1 MFKVPDSDPPSTP
14 NSRRGDDEHP
24 STTPAQAPPTGYTNA
39 SFTPAG
45 PPPPSVYGSSLF
57 AESRNTFHPHSKA
70 PKPPFALPS
79 SPPRDQ
85 HRDDDDNMDAD
96 ADGESVVDHYPNN
109 QLPAFNSAFPSAFR
123 SVNKPTTM
131 SSPRGLKRSRY
142 GDVMGNSL
150 RQSTGLR
157 IDKDRQTAI
166 PGVAKK
172 LATKPS
178 PKLSEPDDM
187 ILRSDA
193 LMAQLYQDMHLAQNT
208 DSPALLNR
216 TAQQLAQ
223 LWQKHSQL
231 KSQSGAIGP
240 KSLDNLDKANY
251 LVQLALRLHHP
262 ASASASVSA
271 SASSNT
277 HLPYQRSNVYSNLVM
292 SSDHPTSIPRAL
304 LDWLSTY
311 HNPFPDDLT
320 DVLRYRPTPVAHDRF
335 WDMVYACTLRG
346 DLVNAINLLETADWS
361 QAESAL
367 EDGYDEPGYTGNH
380 LHAVRDVVGRCVD
393 LLSTCPALTENDWDV
408 KGSDWAI
415 FRHRVRREL
424 QDLQQ
429 FAEADSRDKDPYPA
443 APFGSTSM
451 SFSTASRRAESKVP
465 WLIYES
471 LKTLYGQLLG
481 KRDEI
486 MVATQDWLEA
496 VIFLTAW
503 WDGEDD
509 DVMSDDLAASR
520 RSMRHSQSIRQV
532 DVSPL
537 FAYKKQL
544 LLAFAATTDTPD
556 EEEFYLN
563 TVNPVHV
570 GLGCICEDDIQGLVG
585 ILKTWS
591 LPIAS
596 AVVEL
601 ASAAGWMPNSATNII
616 DAFDQ
621 DDLMVLN
628 HGLPSQPDLIKR
640 DDVLVQYASV
650 LAKKDSFKN
659 ATGKPV
665 QEGWDLACRVLGR
678 LDSFET
684 AKSKISEV
692 LDHISLD
699 STARVD
705 KVLAVLN
712 EIGLPDQ
719 VREVAER
726 YADDLAASSQDY
738 GSALVYYARAHA
750 SQKLRSTIDLL
761 ISLCLVQ
768 SAAFPPQAIIDP
780 QLDALL
786 NDQHAALHQ
795 VARQDV
801 AAAQLL
807 ASQLSGYATL
817 RRFYDLR
824 DADAVKDVA
833 EVDVEDDEEA
843 ATRKPGTLR
852 PLARKRE
859 AARALMAVIE
869 SAADSIRGGLY
880 DSDTQSVVQVDAL
893 MALLCE
899 ALPLMNRKQSL
910 VMSCDK
916 TMADPKLETK
926 QILKTPH
933 LLTLIRAIEDLE
945 TITPGIYAQN
955 SAVFTAAINSH
966 VASLHTQPNHTPT
979 SSTPDLS
986 KSIAGLKQ
994 SVSWNMVNSSGS
1006 IASERSGNS
1015 DAGGDV
1021 MRGVQIKRA
1030 WDWRVGAVHMKG
1042 KSVKP
1047 EDVMRVLRCQVAI
1060 EMSKVWM

>member
-14 NSRRGDDEHP
+14 NSRRDNDHP
-24 STTPAQAPPTGYTNA
+24 STTPAHPPPTGYTNA

-57 AESRNTFHPHSKA
+57 GESRNTFHTHSQTQ
-70 PKPPFALPS
+70 KPAFAVPS
-79 SPPRDQ
+79 SPPRNHHQDF
-85 HRDDDDNMDAD
+85 DDDMD
-96 ADGESVVDHYPNN
+96 ADGESILDDYPNN

-123 SVNKPTTM
+123 SVNKPTQPSTM
-131 SSPRGLKRSRY
+131 LSSPRGLKRSRY
-142 GDVMGNSL
+142 GNVMGDSL

-166 PGVAKK
+166 PGIAKK
-172 LATKPS
+172 MATKPAPQLNES
-178 PKLSEPDDM
+178 DDL
-187 ILRSDA
+187 ILRTDS
-193 LMAQLYQDMHLAQNT
+193 LMAQLDADT
-208 DSPALLNR
+208 KIATTPVIPNR
-216 TAQQLAQ
+216 TAHQLGQ
-223 LWQKHSQL
+223 LWQKHAQI
-231 KSQSGAIGP
+231 KSQSGSIGP
-240 KSLDNLDKANY
+240 KSNSGLDKANY
-251 LVQLALRLHHP
+251 LAQLALRLHHP
-262 ASASASVSA
+262 FSTSANAP
-271 SASSNT
+271 SS
-277 HLPYQRSNVYSNLVM
+277 YQPSNAYSKLVV

-304 LDWLSTY
+304 LDWLNTY

-320 DVLRYRPTPVAHDRF
+320 DVMRHRPTPVAHDRF

-346 DLVNAINLLETADWS
+346 DVLNAMSLLETADWS
-361 QAESAL
+361 QAESAI
-367 EDGYDEPGYTGNH
+367 EDGYDEPGYSGSH
-380 LHAVRDVVGRCVD
+380 LHAVREVVSRCVD
-393 LLSTCPALTENDWDV
+393 LLSTCPAVTENDWDV
-408 KGSDWAI
+408 KGSDWTI

-424 QDLQQ
+424 QDLQN
-429 FAEADSRDKDPYPA
+429 FAEADSRDKDQFPT
-443 APFGSTSM
+443 APFGRVSM

-509 DVMSDDLAASR
+509 DVISDDFATSR
-520 RSMRHSQSIRQV
+520 RSMRQSQSMRQV
-532 DVSPL
+532 DISPV

-544 LLAFAATTDTPD
+544 LLAFAATTDKPD

-563 TVNPVHV
+563 TVNPVQV
-570 GLGCICEDDIQGLVG
+570 GLACICEDDIQGLIG
-585 ILKTWS
+585 ILRSWS

-596 AVVEL
+596 ALVEL
-601 ASAAGWMPNSATNII
+601 ATVAGWMPSSASNIL

-628 HGLPSQPDLIKR
+628 HGQPTQPDLIKR
-640 DDVLVQYASV
+640 DDVLIQYASV
-650 LAKKDSFKN
+650 LAKKDSFKS

-692 LDHISLD
+692 LNQITLD
-699 STARVD
+699 STTRVD

-719 VREVAER
+719 VREIAER

-738 GSALVYYARAHA
+738 GSALIYYARAHA

-768 SAAFPPQAIIDP
+768 SAAFPPQANIDP

-786 NDQHAALHQ
+786 NDQHATLHQ

-801 AAAQLL
+801 VAAQLL

-824 DADAVKDVA
+824 DADAAKDAA
-833 EVDVEDDEEA
+833 EADVEDDEEA
-843 ATRKPGTLR
+843 ASRKPGMLR

-880 DSDTQSVVQVDAL
+880 DPEAQSVVQVDAL
-893 MALLCE
+893 MTLLCE
-899 ALPLMNRKQSL
+899 ALPLMNQ
-910 VMSCDK
+910 
-916 TMADPKLETK
+916 TK

-955 SAVFTAAINSH
+955 SAVFTAAINTYLSN
-966 VASLHTQPNHTPT
+966 SNTPST
-979 SSTPDLS
+979 VTPSSSTPDLS

-1006 IASERSGNS
+1006 IASEQNGN
-1015 DAGGDV
+1015 GGDSSAGV
-1021 MRGVQIKRA
+1021 MGGIQVKRA
-1030 WDWRVGAVHMKG
+1030 WDWRVGAVYMKG

-1060 EMSKVWM
+1060 EMGKVWM

>member
-1 MFKVPDSDPPSTP
+1 M
-14 NSRRGDDEHP
+14 
-24 STTPAQAPPTGYTNA
+24 
-39 SFTPAG
+39 
-45 PPPPSVYGSSLF
+45 L
-57 AESRNTFHPHSKA
+57 
-70 PKPPFALPS
+70 
-79 SPPRDQ
+79 
-85 HRDDDDNMDAD
+85 
-96 ADGESVVDHYPNN
+96 
-109 QLPAFNSAFPSAFR
+109 
-123 SVNKPTTM
+123 

-142 GDVMGNSL
+142 GNAMSDSL

-166 PGVAKK
+166 PAIANKYATNPPPQ
-172 LATKPS
+172 LAES
-178 PKLSEPDDM
+178 DDM
-187 ILRSDA
+187 VLRTDS
-193 LMAQLYQDMHLAQNT
+193 LMAQLHADAKLAT
-208 DSPALLNR
+208 SPLPPNR
-216 TAQQLAQ
+216 TAQQLGR
-223 LWQKHSQL
+223 LWQSHSQI
-231 KSQSGAIGP
+231 KSQSGSIGP
-240 KSLDNLDKANY
+240 KSNSGLDKANY
-251 LVQLALRLHHP
+251 LAQLALRLHHP
-262 ASASASVSA
+262 FSASANAPSA
-271 SASSNT
+271 YRPSAA
-277 HLPYQRSNVYSNLVM
+277 YSNLVM
-292 SSDHPTSIPRAL
+292 SSGHPTSIPRAL
-304 LDWLSTY
+304 LDWLNTY
-311 HNPFPDDLT
+311 HNPFPDDLK
-320 DVLRYRPTPVAHDRF
+320 DVMRYRPTPVAHDRF

-346 DLVNAINLLETADWS
+346 DVLNAINLLETADWS
-361 QAESAL
+361 QAESAI
-367 EDGYDEPGYTGNH
+367 EDGYDQPGYAGSH
-380 LHAVRDVVGRCVD
+380 LHAVREVVSRCVD
-393 LLSTCPALTENDWDV
+393 LLSTCPAVTENDWDV
-408 KGSDWAI
+408 KGSDWTI

-424 QDLQQ
+424 QDLQD
-429 FAEADSRDKDPYPA
+429 FAEADSRDKDQFPA
-443 APFGSTSM
+443 APFGRVSM

-509 DVMSDDLAASR
+509 DIMSDDFAASR
-520 RSMRHSQSIRQV
+520 RSMRQSQSMRQV
-532 DVSPL
+532 DVSPV

-544 LLAFAATTDTPD
+544 LLAFASVTDKPD
-556 EEEFYLN
+556 EDEFYLN
-563 TVNPVHV
+563 TVNPVQV
-570 GLGCICEDDIQGLVG
+570 GIACICEDDTQGLVG
-585 ILKTWS
+585 ILKSWS

-596 AVVEL
+596 AIVEL
-601 ASAAGWMPNSATNII
+601 ATAAGWMPSSASNIL

-621 DDLMVLN
+621 DDLMVLS
-628 HGLPSQPDLIKR
+628 HGQPVQSDLIKR
-640 DDVLVQYASV
+640 DDVLIQYASV
-650 LAKKDSFKN
+650 LAKKDSFKS

-684 AKSKISEV
+684 AKTKISD
-692 LDHISLD
+692 LLNQIALD
-699 STARVD
+699 STTRVD

-719 VREVAER
+719 VCEIAER

-738 GSALVYYARAHA
+738 GSALIYYARAHA

-786 NDQHAALHQ
+786 NDQHATLHQ

-824 DADAVKDVA
+824 DADAAKDAA
-833 EVDVEDDEEA
+833 EAD
-843 ATRKPGTLR
+843 PGMLR

-880 DSDTQSVVQVDAL
+880 DPEAQSVVQVDAL

-899 ALPLMNRKQSL
+899 ALPLMNQ
-910 VMSCDK
+910 
-916 TMADPKLETK
+916 TK

-955 SAVFTAAINSH
+955 SAVFSAAINSYL
-966 VASLHTQPNHTPT
+966 SNSSSPTTLTPS

-994 SVSWNMVNSSGS
+994 SVSWNMVKSSGS
-1006 IASERSGNS
+1006 IASEQNGN
-1015 DAGGDV
+1015 GGDSSAGV
-1021 MRGVQIKRA
+1021 MGGYQVQRA

-1042 KSVKP
+1042 KAVQPK
-1047 EDVMRVLRCQVAI
+1047 DVMRVLRCQVAV
-1060 EMSKVWM
+1060 EMGKVWM

>member
-14 NSRRGDDEHP
+14 NSRRDNDHP
-24 STTPAQAPPTGYTNA
+24 STTPAHPPPTGYTNA

-57 AESRNTFHPHSKA
+57 GESRNTFHTHSKTQ
-70 PKPPFALPS
+70 KPAFAVPS
-79 SPPRDQ
+79 SPPRNHHQDF
-85 HRDDDDNMDAD
+85 DDDMD
-96 ADGESVVDHYPNN
+96 ADGESILDDYPNN

-123 SVNKPTTM
+123 SVNKPTQPSTM
-131 SSPRGLKRSRY
+131 LSSPRGLKRSRY
-142 GDVMGNSL
+142 GNVMGDSL

-166 PGVAKK
+166 PGIAKK
-172 LATKPS
+172 MATKPAPQLNES
-178 PKLSEPDDM
+178 DDL
-187 ILRSDA
+187 ILRTDS
-193 LMAQLYQDMHLAQNT
+193 LMAQLDADT
-208 DSPALLNR
+208 KIATTPVIPNR
-216 TAQQLAQ
+216 TAHQLCQ
-223 LWQKHSQL
+223 LWQKHAQI
-231 KSQSGAIGP
+231 KSQSGSIGP
-240 KSLDNLDKANY
+240 KSNSGLDKANY
-251 LVQLALRLHHP
+251 LAQLALRLHHP
-262 ASASASVSA
+262 FSTSANAP
-271 SASSNT
+271 SS
-277 HLPYQRSNVYSNLVM
+277 YQPSNAYSKLVV

-304 LDWLSTY
+304 LDWLNTY

-320 DVLRYRPTPVAHDRF
+320 DVMRHRPTPVAHDRF

-346 DLVNAINLLETADWS
+346 DVLNAINLLETADWS
-361 QAESAL
+361 QAESAI
-367 EDGYDEPGYTGNH
+367 EDGYEEPGYSGSH
-380 LHAVRDVVGRCVD
+380 LHAVREVVSRCVD
-393 LLSTCPALTENDWDV
+393 LLSTCPAVTEKDWDV
-408 KGSDWAI
+408 KGSDWTI

-424 QDLQQ
+424 QDLQD
-429 FAEADSRDKDPYPA
+429 FAEADSRDKDQFPA
-443 APFGSTSM
+443 APFGRVSM

-509 DVMSDDLAASR
+509 DVISDDFAASR
-520 RSMRHSQSIRQV
+520 RSMRQSQSMRQV
-532 DVSPL
+532 DISPV

-544 LLAFAATTDTPD
+544 LLAFAATTDKPD

-563 TVNPVHV
+563 TVNPIQV
-570 GLGCICEDDIQGLVG
+570 GLACICEDDIQGLIG
-585 ILKTWS
+585 ILRSWS

-596 AVVEL
+596 ALVEL
-601 ASAAGWMPNSATNII
+601 ATVAGWMPSSASNIL

-628 HGLPSQPDLIKR
+628 HGQPTQPDLIKR
-640 DDVLVQYASV
+640 DDVLIQYASV
-650 LAKKDSFKN
+650 LAKKDSFKS

-692 LDHISLD
+692 LNQITLD
-699 STARVD
+699 STTRVD

-719 VREVAER
+719 VREIAER

-738 GSALVYYARAHA
+738 GSALIYYARAHA

-780 QLDALL
+780 QLDVLL
-786 NDQHAALHQ
+786 NDQHATLHH

-824 DADAVKDVA
+824 DADAAKDAVEA
-833 EVDVEDDEEA
+833 DVEDDEEA
-843 ATRKPGTLR
+843 ASRKPGMLR

-880 DSDTQSVVQVDAL
+880 DPEAQSVVQVDVL
-893 MALLCE
+893 MTLLCE
-899 ALPLMNRKQSL
+899 ALPLMNQ
-910 VMSCDK
+910 
-916 TMADPKLETK
+916 AK

-955 SAVFTAAINSH
+955 SAVFNAAINTYLSNPNTPST
-966 VASLHTQPNHTPT
+966 VTQS

-1006 IASERSGNS
+1006 IASEQNGN
-1015 DAGGDV
+1015 GGDSGAGV
-1021 MRGVQIKRA
+1021 MGGIQVKRA

-1060 EMSKVWM
+1060 EMGKVWM

>member
-14 NSRRGDDEHP
+14 NSRRDNDHP
-24 STTPAQAPPTGYTNA
+24 STTPAHPPPTGYTNA

-57 AESRNTFHPHSKA
+57 GESRNTFHTHSKA
-70 PKPPFALPS
+70 QKPAFALPS
-79 SPPRDQ
+79 SPPRNHHQDF
-85 HRDDDDNMDAD
+85 DDDMDAH
-96 ADGESVVDHYPNN
+96 GESILDDYPNN

-123 SVNKPTTM
+123 SLNKPTQPSAM
-131 SSPRGLKRSRY
+131 LSSPRGLKRSRY
-142 GDVMGNSL
+142 GNVMGDSL

-166 PGVAKK
+166 PGIAKK
-172 LATKPS
+172 MATKPAPQLNES
-178 PKLSEPDDM
+178 DEL
-187 ILRSDA
+187 ILRTDS
-193 LMAQLYQDMHLAQNT
+193 LMAQLDADTKLAT
-208 DSPALLNR
+208 TPVIPNR
-216 TAQQLAQ
+216 TAQQLGR
-223 LWQKHSQL
+223 LWQRHAQI
-231 KSQSGAIGP
+231 KSQSGSIGP
-240 KSLDNLDKANY
+240 KSNSGLDKANY
-251 LVQLALRLHHP
+251 LAQLALRLHHP
-262 ASASASVSA
+262 FSTSANAP
-271 SASSNT
+271 SS
-277 HLPYQRSNVYSNLVM
+277 YQPSNAYSNLVV

-304 LDWLSTY
+304 LDWLNTY

-320 DVLRYRPTPVAHDRF
+320 DVMRHRPTPVAHDRF

-346 DLVNAINLLETADWS
+346 DVLNAISLLETADWS
-361 QAESAL
+361 QAESAI
-367 EDGYDEPGYTGNH
+367 EDGYDEPGYSGSH
-380 LHAVRDVVGRCVD
+380 LHAVREVVSRCVD
-393 LLSTCPALTENDWDV
+393 LLSTCPAVTENDWDV
-408 KGSDWAI
+408 KGSDWTI

-424 QDLQQ
+424 QDLQD
-429 FAEADSRDKDPYPA
+429 FAEADSRDKDQFPA
-443 APFGSTSM
+443 APFGRVSM

-509 DVMSDDLAASR
+509 DVISDDFAASR
-520 RSMRHSQSIRQV
+520 RSMRQSQSMRQV
-532 DVSPL
+532 DISPV

-544 LLAFAATTDTPD
+544 LLAFAATTDKPD

-563 TVNPVHV
+563 TVNPVQV
-570 GLGCICEDDIQGLVG
+570 GLACICEDDIQGLIG
-585 ILKTWS
+585 IMRSWS

-596 AVVEL
+596 ALVEL
-601 ASAAGWMPNSATNII
+601 ATVAGWMPSSASNIL

-628 HGLPSQPDLIKR
+628 HGQPTQPDLIKR
-640 DDVLVQYASV
+640 DDVLIQYASV
-650 LAKKDSFKN
+650 LAKKDSFKS

-684 AKSKISEV
+684 AKSKISDV
-692 LDHISLD
+692 LNQITLD
-699 STARVD
+699 STTRVD

-719 VREVAER
+719 VREIAER

-738 GSALVYYARAHA
+738 GSALSYYARAHA

-786 NDQHAALHQ
+786 NDQHATLHQ

-824 DADAVKDVA
+824 DADAAKDAA
-833 EVDVEDDEEA
+833 EADVEGDEGA
-843 ATRKPGTLR
+843 ASRKPGMLR

-880 DSDTQSVVQVDAL
+880 DPEAQSVVQVDAL
-893 MALLCE
+893 MTLLCE
-899 ALPLMNRKQSL
+899 ALPLMNQ
-910 VMSCDK
+910 
-916 TMADPKLETK
+916 TK

-955 SAVFTAAINSH
+955 SAVFNAAINTYLSN
-966 VASLHTQPNHTPT
+966 SNTPST
-979 SSTPDLS
+979 VTPSSSTPDLS

-1006 IASERSGNS
+1006 IASEQNGN
-1015 DAGGDV
+1015 GGDSSAGV
-1021 MRGVQIKRA
+1021 MEGIQVKRA
-1030 WDWRVGAVHMKG
+1030 WDWRVGAVYMKG

-1060 EMSKVWM
+1060 EMGKVWM

>member
-1 MFKVPDSDPPSTP
+1 MFRVPDSDAPSTP
-14 NSRRGDDEHP
+14 SSRRDNAHP
-24 STTPAQAPPTGYTNA
+24 STTPAHAPLTGYTNA

-57 AESRNTFHPHSKA
+57 AESRNAFHPHDKA
-70 PKPPFALPS
+70 PKSTFAVPS
-79 SPPRDQ
+79 SPPRNHHQDY
-85 HRDDDDNMDAD
+85 DDDMD
-96 ADGESVVDHYPNN
+96 ADGESILDEHPNN

-123 SVNKPTTM
+123 SVNKPTQQSTTL

-142 GDVMGNSL
+142 GNAMGDSL

-157 IDKDRQTAI
+157 IEKDRQTAI
-166 PGVAKK
+166 PGIAKK
-172 LATKPS
+172 YATKPAPQLTES
-178 PKLSEPDDM
+178 DDM
-187 ILRSDA
+187 ILRTDS
-193 LMAQLYQDMHLAQNT
+193 LMAQLDADIKLAT
-208 DSPALLNR
+208 TPISPNR
-216 TAQQLAQ
+216 TAHQLGR
-223 LWQKHSQL
+223 LWQSHSQI
-231 KSQSGAIGP
+231 KSQSGSIGP
-240 KSLDNLDKANY
+240 KSNSGLDKANY
-251 LVQLALRLHHP
+251 LAQLALRLHHP
-262 ASASASVSA
+262 FSTSANPPSAYQPSA
-271 SASSNT
+271 
-277 HLPYQRSNVYSNLVM
+277 VYSNLVT

-304 LDWLSTY
+304 LDWLNSY
-311 HNPFPDDLT
+311 HNPFPDDLK
-320 DVLRYRPTPVAHDRF
+320 DVMRYRPTPVAHDRF

-346 DLVNAINLLETADWS
+346 DVLNAINLLETADWS
-361 QAESAL
+361 QAESAI
-367 EDGYDEPGYTGNH
+367 EDGYDEPGYSGSH
-380 LHAVRDVVGRCVD
+380 LHAVREVVSRCVD
-393 LLSTCPALTENDWDV
+393 LLSTCPAVTENDWDV
-408 KGSDWAI
+408 KGSDWTI

-424 QDLQQ
+424 QDLQD
-429 FAEADSRDKDPYPA
+429 FAEADSRDKDQFPA
-443 APFGSTSM
+443 APFGRVSM

-509 DVMSDDLAASR
+509 DVMSDDFAASR
-520 RSMRHSQSIRQV
+520 RSMRQSQSMRQV
-532 DVSPL
+532 DVSPV

-544 LLAFAATTDTPD
+544 LLAFASVTDKPD

-570 GLGCICEDDIQGLVG
+570 GIACICEDDIQGLVG
-585 ILKTWS
+585 ILRSWS
-591 LPIAS
+591 LPVAS
-596 AVVEL
+596 AIVEL
-601 ASAAGWMPNSATNII
+601 ATVAGWMPSSASNIL

-628 HGLPSQPDLIKR
+628 HGQSPQPDLIKR
-640 DDVLVQYASV
+640 DDVLIQYASV
-650 LAKKDSFKN
+650 LAKKDSFKS
-659 ATGKPV
+659 ATGRPV

-684 AKSKISEV
+684 AKSKISDLLNQV
-692 LDHISLD
+692 TLD
-699 STARVD
+699 STTRVD

-719 VREVAER
+719 VREIAER

-786 NDQHAALHQ
+786 NDQHATLHQ

-824 DADAVKDVA
+824 DADAAKDSA
-833 EVDVEDDEEA
+833 EADVERDEEA
-843 ATRKPGTLR
+843 ASRKPGKLR

-880 DSDTQSVVQVDAL
+880 DPEAQSVVQVDAL
-893 MALLCE
+893 MSLLCE
-899 ALPLMNRKQSL
+899 ALPLMNRKFP
-910 VMSCDK
+910 VPIFGMSR
-916 TMADPKLETK
+916 E
-926 QILKTPH
+926 
-933 LLTLIRAIEDLE
+933 E
-945 TITPGIYAQN
+945 
-955 SAVFTAAINSH
+955 
-966 VASLHTQPNHTPT
+966 
-979 SSTPDLS
+979 
-986 KSIAGLKQ
+986 
-994 SVSWNMVNSSGS
+994 
-1006 IASERSGNS
+1006 
-1015 DAGGDV
+1015 
-1021 MRGVQIKRA
+1021 
-1030 WDWRVGAVHMKG
+1030 
-1042 KSVKP
+1042 
-1047 EDVMRVLRCQVAI
+1047 
-1060 EMSKVWM
+1060 

>member
-14 NSRRGDDEHP
+14 NSRRDNDHP
-24 STTPAQAPPTGYTNA
+24 STTPAHPPPTGYTNA

-57 AESRNTFHPHSKA
+57 GESRNTFHTHSKA
-70 PKPPFALPS
+70 QKPAFAVPS
-79 SPPRDQ
+79 SPPRNHHQDF
-85 HRDDDDNMDAD
+85 DDDMD
-96 ADGESVVDHYPNN
+96 ADGESILDDYPNN

-123 SVNKPTTM
+123 SVNKSTQPSTM
-131 SSPRGLKRSRY
+131 LSSPRGLKRSRY
-142 GDVMGNSL
+142 GNVMGDSL

-166 PGVAKK
+166 PGIAKK
-172 LATKPS
+172 LATKPAS
-178 PKLSEPDDM
+178 QLSESDDL
-187 ILRSDA
+187 ILRTDS
-193 LMAQLYQDMHLAQNT
+193 LMAQLDADTKLAT
-208 DSPALLNR
+208 TPVIPNR
-216 TAQQLAQ
+216 TAQQLGQ
-223 LWQKHSQL
+223 LWQKNAQI
-231 KSQSGAIGP
+231 KSQSGSIGP
-240 KSLDNLDKANY
+240 KSNSGLDKANY
-251 LVQLALRLHHP
+251 LAQLALRLHHP
-262 ASASASVSA
+262 FSTSANAP
-271 SASSNT
+271 SS
-277 HLPYQRSNVYSNLVM
+277 YQPSNAYSNLVM

-304 LDWLSTY
+304 LDWLNTY

-320 DVLRYRPTPVAHDRF
+320 DVMRHRPTPVAHDRF

-346 DLVNAINLLETADWS
+346 DILNAISLLETADWS

-367 EDGYDEPGYTGNH
+367 EDGYDEPGYSGSH
-380 LHAVRDVVGRCVD
+380 LHAVREVVSRCVD
-393 LLSTCPALTENDWDV
+393 LLSTCPAVTENDWDV
-408 KGSDWAI
+408 KGSDWTI

-424 QDLQQ
+424 QDLQD
-429 FAEADSRDKDPYPA
+429 FAEADSRDKDQFPA
-443 APFGSTSM
+443 APFGRVSM

-509 DVMSDDLAASR
+509 DVISDDFAASR
-520 RSMRHSQSIRQV
+520 RSMRQSQSMRQV
-532 DVSPL
+532 DISPV

-544 LLAFAATTDTPD
+544 LLAFAATTDKPD

-563 TVNPVHV
+563 TVSPIQV
-570 GLGCICEDDIQGLVG
+570 GLACICEDDIQGLIG
-585 ILKTWS
+585 ILRSWS
-591 LPIAS
+591 LPVAS

-601 ASAAGWMPNSATNII
+601 ATVAGWMPSSASNIL

-628 HGLPSQPDLIKR
+628 HGQPTQPELIKR
-640 DDVLVQYASV
+640 DDVLIQYASV
-650 LAKKDSFKN
+650 LAKKDSFKS

-692 LDHISLD
+692 LNQITLD
-699 STARVD
+699 STTRVD

-719 VREVAER
+719 VREIAER

-738 GSALVYYARAHA
+738 GSALIYYARAHA

-786 NDQHAALHQ
+786 NDQHATLHQ

-824 DADAVKDVA
+824 DADAVKDTA
-833 EVDVEDDEEA
+833 EADVEDDEEA
-843 ATRKPGTLR
+843 ANRKPGMLR

-880 DSDTQSVVQVDAL
+880 DPEAQSVVQVDAL
-893 MALLCE
+893 MTLLCE
-899 ALPLMNRKQSL
+899 ALPLMNQ
-910 VMSCDK
+910 
-916 TMADPKLETK
+916 TK

-955 SAVFTAAINSH
+955 SAVFNAAINTYLSN
-966 VASLHTQPNHTPT
+966 SNTPNIVTSQ

-1006 IASERSGNS
+1006 IASEQNGNGS
-1015 DAGGDV
+1015 DSSAGGMGGIQV
-1021 MRGVQIKRA
+1021 KRA
-1030 WDWRVGAVHMKG
+1030 WDWRVGAVYMKG

-1060 EMSKVWM
+1060 EMGKVWM

>member
-1 MFKVPDSDPPSTP
+1 MVQAFELRSSRSKSKTRNETKASYWKYTIDPQHLDASVKRGLCYEPYHPKIDNMFKVPDSAPSTP
-14 NSRRGDDEHP
+14 GSRRADHDHP
-24 STTPAQAPPTGYTNA
+24 STTPAHPPPTGYTNA

-45 PPPPSVYGSSLF
+45 LPPQSVYGNSLF
-57 AESRNTFHPHSKA
+57 GESHNTFHTRLQSQAQA
-70 PKPPFALPS
+70 PKPSFAVPS
-79 SPPRDQ
+79 SPPRNHQEESD
-85 HRDDDDNMDAD
+85 HEMD
-96 ADGESVVDHYPNN
+96 ADGESIDFPNN
-109 QLPAFNSAFPSAFR
+109 QLPAFNAAFPSAFR
-123 SVNKPTTM
+123 SVNKPLPQSTM
-131 SSPRGLKRSRY
+131 LSSPRGLKRSRY

-157 IDKDRQTAI
+157 MDKDRQTAI
-166 PGVAKK
+166 PGIAKNLGSK
-172 LATKPS
+172 SAAKV
-178 PKLSEPDDM
+178 SETDDLV
-187 ILRSDA
+187 LRTDSI
-193 LMAQLYQDMHLAQNT
+193 MAQLDADIKLGQGGQ
-208 DSPALLNR
+208 SPITLNR
-216 TAQQLAQ
+216 TAQQLGQ
-223 LWQKHSQL
+223 LWQKHAQL

-240 KSLDNLDKANY
+240 KSQSNLDKANY
-251 LVQLALRLHHP
+251 LAQLLLRLHHP
-262 ASASASVSA
+262 F
-271 SASSNT
+271 SST
-277 HLPYQRSNVYSNLVM
+277 PSTPSSYQRSTGYSNLAL
-292 SSDHPTSIPRAL
+292 SSDQPTSIPRAL
-304 LDWLSTY
+304 LDWLVIY

-320 DVLRYRPTPVAHDRF
+320 EVMHFRPTPVAHDRF

-346 DLVNAINLLETADWS
+346 DIVSAISLLETADWS

-380 LHAVRDVVGRCVD
+380 LYAVREVVGRCVD
-393 LLSTCPALTENDWDV
+393 LLSTCPAVTENDWDV

-424 QDLQQ
+424 QDLQD
-429 FAEADSRDKDPYPA
+429 FAEADSRDKDQYAA
-443 APFGSTSM
+443 APFGRASL

-509 DVMSDDLAASR
+509 DVISDDLAASR
-520 RSMRHSQSIRQV
+520 RSMRQSQSIRQV

-544 LLAFAATTDTPD
+544 LLAFAATTDKPD
-556 EEEFYLN
+556 EDEFYLN
-563 TVNPVHV
+563 TLNPVHV
-570 GLGCICEDDIQGLVG
+570 GLGCVCEDDMQGIIG
-585 ILKTWS
+585 ILRSWS

-601 ASAAGWMPNSATNII
+601 ASAAGWMPSAATNVL

-621 DDLMVLN
+621 DDLMVLS
-628 HGLPSQPDLIKR
+628 HGQPSKVDEIRR
-640 DDVLVQYASV
+640 DDVLIQYATA

-684 AKSKISEV
+684 AKSRISE
-692 LDHISLD
+692 LLNQITLD
-699 STARVD
+699 STTRVD

-719 VREVAER
+719 VREIAER
-726 YADDLAASSQDY
+726 YADDLAASSQDF

-750 SQKLRSTIDLL
+750 SQKLRSTVDLL
-761 ISLCLVQ
+761 ISFCLVQ
-768 SAAFPPQAIIDP
+768 SAAFPPQAIIDS

-786 NDQHAALHQ
+786 NDQHATLHQ

-824 DADAVKDVA
+824 DADAAKDA
-833 EVDVEDDEEA
+833 TEADVEDDEIA
-843 ATRKPGTLR
+843 ASRKPGMLR

-880 DSDTQSVVQVDAL
+880 DPDTQSVVQVDAL

-899 ALPLMNRKQSL
+899 ALPLMNRKRFFFPSITTYL
-910 VMSCDK
+910 LIFENRTK
-916 TMADPKLETK
+916 ADPQDTTPPHLDPRNRRSRNNNTRHLRSEYRPLHRSNLRLQFFFLSINRCNNRHTPIHRSEQIHCWPETK
-926 QILKTPH
+926 C
-933 LLTLIRAIEDLE
+933 LLEHGE
-945 TITPGIYAQN
+945 Q
-955 SAVFTAAINSH
+955 
-966 VASLHTQPNHTPT
+966 
-979 SSTPDLS
+979 
-986 KSIAGLKQ
+986 
-994 SVSWNMVNSSGS
+994 
-1006 IASERSGNS
+1006 
-1015 DAGGDV
+1015 
-1021 MRGVQIKRA
+1021 
-1030 WDWRVGAVHMKG
+1030 
-1042 KSVKP
+1042 
-1047 EDVMRVLRCQVAI
+1047 
-1060 EMSKVWM
+1060 

>member
-14 NSRRGDDEHP
+14 NSRRGDNEHP

-57 AESRNTFHPHSKA
+57 AESRNTFHPHSNA
-70 PKPPFALPS
+70 PKPSFAMPS
-79 SPPRDQ
+79 SPPRDR
-85 HRDDDDNMDAD
+85 HGHHDDDDMDADAD
-96 ADGESVVDHYPNN
+96 ADGESIIDHYPHN

-123 SVNKPTTM
+123 SVNKPTIM

-166 PGVAKK
+166 PGIAKK

-193 LMAQLYQDMHLAQNT
+193 LMAQLYQGMHLAQNT
-208 DSPALLNR
+208 DSHLQLDR
-216 TAQQLAQ
+216 TAQQLGQ
-223 LWQKHSQL
+223 LWQKHAQL
-231 KSQSGAIGP
+231 KSLSGAIGP

-262 ASASASVSA
+262 FSTSPD
-271 SASSNT
+271 T
-277 HLPYQRSNVYSNLVM
+277 HTPYQRSNAYFNLVM

-304 LDWLSTY
+304 LDWLITY

-429 FAEADSRDKDPYPA
+429 FAEADSRDKDPYSA
-443 APFGSTSM
+443 APFGRTSM

-520 RSMRHSQSIRQV
+520 RSMRQSQSIRQV

-544 LLAFAATTDTPD
+544 LLAFAATTDKPD

-563 TVNPVHV
+563 TLNPVHV

-699 STARVD
+699 STTRVD

-750 SQKLRSTIDLL
+750 SQKLRSTVDLL

-817 RRFYDLR
+817 RHFYDLR
-824 DADAVKDVA
+824 DVDAVKDSTEA
-833 EVDVEDDEEA
+833 DVEDDEEA
-843 ATRKPGTLR
+843 AIRKPGMLR

-880 DSDTQSVVQVDAL
+880 DPDTQSVVQVDVL

-899 ALPLMNRKQSL
+899 ALPLMNQ
-910 VMSCDK
+910 
-916 TMADPKLETK
+916 TK

-955 SAVFTAAINSH
+955 SAVFAAAISSH
-966 VASLHTQPNHTPT
+966 VSNSSPQPNHTPT
-979 SSTPDLS
+979 SSSPDLS

-1006 IASERSGNS
+1006 IASEQSGNR
-1015 DAGGDV
+1015 DAGADV
-1021 MRGVQIKRA
+1021 MKGLQIKRT

-1060 EMSKVWM
+1060 EMSKVWT

>member
-1 MFKVPDSDPPSTP
+1 
-14 NSRRGDDEHP
+14 
-24 STTPAQAPPTGYTNA
+24 GY
-39 SFTPAG
+39 S
-45 PPPPSVYGSSLF
+45 GS
-57 AESRNTFHPHSKA
+57 
-70 PKPPFALPS
+70 
-79 SPPRDQ
+79 
-85 HRDDDDNMDAD
+85 
-96 ADGESVVDHYPNN
+96 
-109 QLPAFNSAFPSAFR
+109 
-123 SVNKPTTM
+123 
-131 SSPRGLKRSRY
+131 
-142 GDVMGNSL
+142 
-150 RQSTGLR
+150 
-157 IDKDRQTAI
+157 
-166 PGVAKK
+166 
-172 LATKPS
+172 
-178 PKLSEPDDM
+178 
-187 ILRSDA
+187 
-193 LMAQLYQDMHLAQNT
+193 
-208 DSPALLNR
+208 
-216 TAQQLAQ
+216 
-223 LWQKHSQL
+223 
-231 KSQSGAIGP
+231 
-240 KSLDNLDKANY
+240 
-251 LVQLALRLHHP
+251 
-262 ASASASVSA
+262 
-271 SASSNT
+271 
-277 HLPYQRSNVYSNLVM
+277 
-292 SSDHPTSIPRAL
+292 
-304 LDWLSTY
+304 
-311 HNPFPDDLT
+311 
-320 DVLRYRPTPVAHDRF
+320 
-335 WDMVYACTLRG
+335 
-346 DLVNAINLLETADWS
+346 
-361 QAESAL
+361 
-367 EDGYDEPGYTGNH
+367 H
-380 LHAVRDVVGRCVD
+380 LHAVREVVSRCVD
-393 LLSTCPALTENDWDV
+393 LLSTCPAVTENDWDV
-408 KGSDWAI
+408 KGSDWTI

-424 QDLQQ
+424 QDLQD
-429 FAEADSRDKDPYPA
+429 FAEADSRDKDQFPA
-443 APFGSTSM
+443 AQFGRVSM

-509 DVMSDDLAASR
+509 DVMSEDYAASR
-520 RSMRHSQSIRQV
+520 RSMRQSQSMRQV
-532 DVSPL
+532 DVSPV

-544 LLAFAATTDTPD
+544 LLAFASVTDKPD

-570 GLGCICEDDIQGLVG
+570 GIACICEDDIQGLVG
-585 ILKTWS
+585 ILRSWS
-591 LPIAS
+591 LPVAS
-596 AVVEL
+596 AIVEL
-601 ASAAGWMPNSATNII
+601 ATVAGWMPSSASNIL

-628 HGLPSQPDLIKR
+628 HGQSPQPDLIKR
-640 DDVLVQYASV
+640 DDVLIQYASV
-650 LAKKDSFKN
+650 LAKKDSFKS

-684 AKSKISEV
+684 AKSKISDLLNQV
-692 LDHISLD
+692 TLD
-699 STARVD
+699 STTRVD

-719 VREVAER
+719 VREIAER

-786 NDQHAALHQ
+786 NDQHATLHQ

-824 DADAVKDVA
+824 DADAAKDSA
-833 EVDVEDDEEA
+833 EADVERDEEA
-843 ATRKPGTLR
+843 ASRKPGKLR

-880 DSDTQSVVQVDAL
+880 DPEAQSVVQVDAL

-899 ALPLMNRKQSL
+899 ALPLMNQ
-910 VMSCDK
+910 
-916 TMADPKLETK
+916 TK

-955 SAVFTAAINSH
+955 SAVFSAAIQSYLSNS
-966 VASLHTQPNHTPT
+966 TTPT
-979 SSTPDLS
+979 TLTPSSSTPDLG

-1006 IASERSGNS
+1006 IASEQNANS
-1015 DAGGDV
+1015 DPSAGV
-1021 MRGVQIKRA
+1021 MGGVQVKRA
-1030 WDWRVGAVHMKG
+1030 WDWRTGAVYMKG

-1047 EDVMRVLRCQVAI
+1047 EDVMRVLRCQVAV
-1060 EMSKVWM
+1060 EMGKVWM

>member
-1 MFKVPDSDPPSTP
+1 MFKVPYSDPPSTP
-14 NSRRGDDEHP
+14 NSRRDNDHP
-24 STTPAQAPPTGYTNA
+24 STTPAHPPPTGYTNA

-57 AESRNTFHPHSKA
+57 GESRNTFHTHSKA
-70 PKPPFALPS
+70 QKPAFAVPS
-79 SPPRDQ
+79 SPPRNHHQDF
-85 HRDDDDNMDAD
+85 DDDMD
-96 ADGESVVDHYPNN
+96 ADGESILDDYPNN
-109 QLPAFNSAFPSAFR
+109 QLPAFNSAFPSTFR
-123 SVNKPTTM
+123 SVNKSTQPSTM
-131 SSPRGLKRSRY
+131 LSSPRGLKRSRY
-142 GDVMGNSL
+142 GNVMGDSL

-166 PGVAKK
+166 PGIAKK
-172 LATKPS
+172 LATKPAS
-178 PKLSEPDDM
+178 QLSESDDL
-187 ILRSDA
+187 ILRTDS
-193 LMAQLYQDMHLAQNT
+193 LMAQLDADTKLAT
-208 DSPALLNR
+208 TPVIPNR
-216 TAQQLAQ
+216 TAQQLGQ
-223 LWQKHSQL
+223 LWQKNAQI
-231 KSQSGAIGP
+231 KSQSGSIGP
-240 KSLDNLDKANY
+240 KSNSGLDKANY
-251 LVQLALRLHHP
+251 LAQLALRLHHP
-262 ASASASVSA
+262 FSTSANAP
-271 SASSNT
+271 SS
-277 HLPYQRSNVYSNLVM
+277 YQPSNAYSNLVM

-304 LDWLSTY
+304 LDWLNTY

-320 DVLRYRPTPVAHDRF
+320 DVMRHRPTPVAHDRF

-346 DLVNAINLLETADWS
+346 DILNAISLLETADWS

-367 EDGYDEPGYTGNH
+367 EDGYDEPGYSGSH
-380 LHAVRDVVGRCVD
+380 LHAVREVVSRCVD
-393 LLSTCPALTENDWDV
+393 LLSTCPAVTENDWDV
-408 KGSDWAI
+408 KGSDWTI

-424 QDLQQ
+424 QDLQD
-429 FAEADSRDKDPYPA
+429 FAEADSRDKDQFPA
-443 APFGSTSM
+443 APFGRVSM

-509 DVMSDDLAASR
+509 DVISDDFAASR
-520 RSMRHSQSIRQV
+520 RSMRQSQSMRQV
-532 DVSPL
+532 DISPV

-544 LLAFAATTDTPD
+544 LLAFAATTDKPD

-563 TVNPVHV
+563 TVSPIQV
-570 GLGCICEDDIQGLVG
+570 GLACICEDDIQGLIG
-585 ILKTWS
+585 ILRSWS
-591 LPIAS
+591 LPVAS
-596 AVVEL
+596 ALVEL
-601 ASAAGWMPNSATNII
+601 ATVAGWMPSSASNIL

-628 HGLPSQPDLIKR
+628 HGQPTQPELIKR
-640 DDVLVQYASV
+640 DDVLIQYASV
-650 LAKKDSFKN
+650 LAKKDSFKS

-692 LDHISLD
+692 LNQITLD
-699 STARVD
+699 STTRVD

-719 VREVAER
+719 VREIAER

-738 GSALVYYARAHA
+738 GSALIYYARAHA

-786 NDQHAALHQ
+786 NDQHATLHQ

-824 DADAVKDVA
+824 DADAAKDTA
-833 EVDVEDDEEA
+833 EADVEDDEEA
-843 ATRKPGTLR
+843 ANRKPGMLR

-880 DSDTQSVVQVDAL
+880 DPEAQSVVQVDAL
-893 MALLCE
+893 MTLLCE
-899 ALPLMNRKQSL
+899 ALPLMNQ
-910 VMSCDK
+910 
-916 TMADPKLETK
+916 TK

-955 SAVFTAAINSH
+955 SAVFNAAINTYLSN
-966 VASLHTQPNHTPT
+966 SNTPNIVTSQ

-1006 IASERSGNS
+1006 IASEQNGNGS
-1015 DAGGDV
+1015 DSSAGGMGGIQV
-1021 MRGVQIKRA
+1021 KRA
-1030 WDWRVGAVHMKG
+1030 WDWRVGAVYMKG

-1060 EMSKVWM
+1060 EMGKVWM